1 MSLSISKKNI
11 CHQFDFMIFLEN
23 LIHHNFLLRLSNN
36 WLSDL
41 CQTLWNFH
49 IFGSDSHK
57 DIKTWNFCLLK
68 HKSCTI
74 MDESNIFNTILLFY
88 FNLPDELCKQHCF
101 PRRLQRWRPCWF
113 VWHNGVK
120 HFLKEYSNIIYLC
133 LHQTFQRKFKLFE
146 GKFTWGN
153 KAKHYWVMSTFFLF
167 SKFVDNTQQ
176 CFASA
181 L

>member
-113 VWHNGVK
+113 VWHNGVNLFWRSIQVFFTRLFRVEQFCLQ
-120 HFLKEYSNIIYLC
+120 HFSIIYFIFSEPLMFPWGQNLC
-133 LHQTFQRKFKLFE
+133 KLWSLINC
-146 GKFTWGN
+146 KIMLN
-153 KAKHYWVMSTFFLF
+153 L
-167 SKFVDNTQQ
+167 
-176 CFASA
+176 
-181 L
+181 